1 MVDPMNKPVRII
13 IMEPVN
19 LLLFSVSTFIREHY
33 ASRIITITEV
43 KSLVELRQAL
53 IDNHFDLIFTALYGE
68 GEHLS
73 DWWGFEV
80 FLNRFRGNV
89 PCLVW
94 SDIPG
99 LYLQCVSHSQISV
112 CYIKKMLPLAVLS
125 GLLETVLAGGAPA
138 VLRELSVP
146 PLPNVML
153 TRHELDV
160 VHRLC
165 QGESLKGI
173 AWALERSI
181 KTISAHK
188 CNAMRKLGVR
198 STAMLLKLQKPF
210 VHVKRTGV

>member
-1 MVDPMNKPVRII
+1 MNRPVRII
-13 IMEPVN
+13 IMEPVS
-19 LLLFSVSTFIREHY
+19 LLRFSLSTFIREHY
-33 ASRIITITEV
+33 GSGVTVIAEV
-43 KSLVELRQAL
+43 KDLFELREAMMSTRVDVIL
-53 IDNHFDLIFTALYGE
+53 TALFGDRE
-68 GEHLS
+68 NLEH
-73 DWWGFEV
+73 WWKFEE
-80 FLNRFRGNV
+80 FITRCWPEV
-89 PCLVW
+89 PCLAW
-94 SDIPG
+94 SDIPKE
-99 LYLQCVSHSQISV
+99 YLQRLNRRGALSCYVNKTVSLMAFNQLLDKILASSPPRFPLE
-112 CYIKKMLPLAVLS
+112 LPVRGDPKAV
-125 GLLETVLAGGAPA
+125 
-138 VLRELSVP
+138 
-146 PLPNVML
+146 L